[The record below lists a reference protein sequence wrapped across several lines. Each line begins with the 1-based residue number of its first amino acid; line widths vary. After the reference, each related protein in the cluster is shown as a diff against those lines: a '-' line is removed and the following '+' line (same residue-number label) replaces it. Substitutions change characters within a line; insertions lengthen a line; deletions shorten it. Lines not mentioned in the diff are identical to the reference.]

1 MSLPLTV
8 ILLPGG
14 VAGGLAG
21 TVAAVRADAGEET
34 ELLALAGADAAT
46 DEIAA
51 AGIALADPA
60 ALAGSDRILAF
71 FRAGDRPLPGALRAR
86 LRTFAAYPGAAV
98 AVAGH
103 ELVGRDGETRRRI
116 DPPAAGTDPDEILI
130 RRTIEA
136 SAVLARAEHLDEG
149 HFDLLARPY
158 GDIVVWSRVAHDAGY
173 TRSGEI
179 AAEVPLDPER
189 HGQSGQAWIGPLSE
203 RVRAAAGPD
212 RTGDSETR
220 RELLRR
226 LYLAGEDHAGP
237 VELAAL
243 FAGKLD
249 DPAHAAAVIE
259 DLQWIAERQA
269 EALRLERLRWVDGI
283 VKPEDIP
290 PLTINE
296 EILEAQATLG
306 EMGART
312 AQMANAV
319 RRLETEVYRRDAII
333 SELRGVPLA
342 EAHALAE
349 DPEPAAENEDGR

>member
-14 VAGGLAG
+14 VPGGLAA
-21 TVAAVRADAGEET
+21 TVDAIRGDAGEEI
-34 ELLALAGADAAT
+34 ELLALPGTDAAT
-46 DEIAA
+46 DEIDA

-71 FRAGDRPLPGALRAR
+71 FRAGDRPLPGALEAR
-86 LRTFAAYPGAAV
+86 LRTFAAYPGAGV
-98 AVAGH
+98 AIAGH
-103 ELVGRDGETRRRI
+103 ALVNGEGETVRLI

-130 RRTIEA
+130 RRRTEA
-136 SAVLARAEHLDEG
+136 AAVLARAQHLEEG
-149 HFDLLARPY
+149 HFDLLARPF
-158 GDIVVWSRVAHDAGY
+158 GDIVVWSRVAHDSGY

-189 HGQSGQAWIGPLSE
+189 HGQSGRAWLGPLSE
-203 RVRAAAGPD
+203 RIRAASGPD

-226 LYLAGEDHAGP
+226 LYLAQEDHAGP
-237 VELAAL
+237 VDLAAL
-243 FAGKLD
+243 FAGKLE
-249 DPAHAAAVIE
+249 DPEHAAAVID
-259 DLQWIAERQA
+259 DLQWLAERQA
-269 EALRLERLRWVDGI
+269 EALKLERLRWADGI

-333 SELRGVPLA
+333 SELRGVPIA